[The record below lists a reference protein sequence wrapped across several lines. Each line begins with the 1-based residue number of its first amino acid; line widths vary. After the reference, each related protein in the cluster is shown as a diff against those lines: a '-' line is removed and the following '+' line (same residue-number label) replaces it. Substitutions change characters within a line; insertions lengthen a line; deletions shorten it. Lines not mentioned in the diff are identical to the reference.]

1 MKKNLLLI
9 FICLLITSIGYS
21 QFKKTNKNKT
31 TKFEKKNL
39 VYKSQKPTKE
49 ITLLRKKH
57 AAFLKNSPYS
67 KTLKL
72 SEEER
77 EEAGIPPNKYYES
90 EWELTMSPS
99 QGRPITENL
108 DLVRKDLEAKRQQAL
123 LSRTPGDA
131 NDNNWVERGP
141 TNVGGRTRAVM
152 FDPNDATNETAY
164 AGGVSG
170 GLWKN
175 TNISNPNS
183 VWTRVNIPENLAVS
197 CMTYDPN
204 NTNIFYVGT
213 GESYVGGDANG
224 DGLWK
229 STNGGSTFFKVFGG
243 TGPTV
248 FQAGTMTIAVPAAL
262 AGSVTFL
269 TTTGFG
275 TQITANLPVSGSV
288 GVVLVDDGT
297 AAGSEACS
305 ALTPAN
311 ATAMNGKIA
320 LIRRGTCAFVI
331 KVKNAQDAGAI
342 GVIMINNTPG
352 NPIAMGGTD
361 ATITIPS
368 GMVSQTVGNQL
379 VAALTPGPLNVVL
392 NPDAPGS
399 FSGTIVTGK
408 QHINAVKVRNN
419 AGLSEVYVAVGD
431 VNYNISG
438 ANIGGS
444 SYGLYKSVDGTN
456 FNEISMPLTANNRKH
471 SPNDIEIGADN
482 KVWVSTTNSA
492 IFGVGGGKV
501 FSSTDG
507 ITFTQKFVVPNGRR
521 TEIAVSKTNANK
533 IYILAELPGLSPES
547 TIIKTTDGF
556 ATTTTIALPV
566 DVDTATRMAVGFT
579 GEQSSYDLLLAINP
593 ANDENIYVGGIDLFK
608 TVDGG
613 TSWSQISHWYGLSG
627 YSNVHSDQHA
637 LTFANNNSNTLL
649 FGNDGGVFYS
659 PDASAS
665 ILSRNLGFNV
675 TQFYSVAVAPTTNG
689 MTGDNFVAGAQDNGS
704 QMFLNAVPGAGAS
717 NEVQGG
723 DGAICLFNQNTGTN
737 DRYRITNYV
746 YNNSVNLF
754 NYATNQTRVI
764 NSESTVAGA
773 FISPMALDSKLN
785 ILYSDYSVS
794 TPAVVYQVRR
804 YTNLKTGTVA
814 KVNLTN
820 ALLTNSPTAL
830 AVSKYTTTATVLLV
844 GTRNGK
850 LLRITNADKLTTSAT
865 PPVWSDITSPT
876 FIGSVSDVEFGR
888 TQGEIFVTFHN
899 YNVPSI
905 WYTNDG
911 GTTWEDKE
919 GNLPDI
925 PVKCILQNPLNPNE
939 VIIGTDL
946 GVWYT
951 NNFDAVTPIWNQSY
965 NGMSN
970 VKVTDLDVRNDNA
983 VYASTYGRGVFSGV
997 FTATSLATNSFGNN
1011 NNSIKIYPNPT
1022 NGIFNLKINQFVG
1035 KVKIQVT
1042 DLNGRLIKDIN
1053 DDNFNIEK
1061 TIDLSGFQ
1069 SGVYLVKV
1077 TSDEANFTQKIIKN

>member
-1 MKKNLLLI
+1 MKKNLFLLT
-9 FICLLITSIGYS
+9 FLLFNFVFVFS
-21 QFKKTNKNKT
+21 QSTKIKLNK
-31 TKFEKKNL
+31 
-39 VYKSQKPTKE
+39 KPTKE
-49 ITLLRKKH
+49 IIALRKKH
-57 AAFLKNSPYS
+57 ASFLKNSPYN

-72 SEEER
+72 TEEER

-108 DLVRKDLEAKRQQAL
+108 DLVRKELETKRQQAL

-152 FDPNDATNETAY
+152 FDPNDTTNETAF

-197 CMTYDPN
+197 CITYDPN
-204 NTNIFYVGT
+204 NLNIFYVGT

-248 FQAGTMTIAVPAAL
+248 FQAGTMTVAAPVAL

-275 TQITANLPVSGSV
+275 TQLTTNLPTSGSV
-288 GVVLVDDGT
+288 GVVLADDGT
-297 AAGSEACS
+297 GSLSSEACN
-305 ALTPAN
+305 ALTN
-311 ATAMNGKIA
+311 TAAMSGKIA

-342 GVIMINNTPG
+342 GVIIINNTPG

-361 ATITIPS
+361 ASITIPS

-379 VAALTPGPLNVVL
+379 VAALTPGPLNVTL
-392 NPDAPGS
+392 NPDLPGS

-419 AGLSEVYVAVGD
+419 AGVSEVYVAVGD

-444 SYGLYKSVDGTN
+444 SYGLYRSVDGTN
-456 FNEISMPLTANNRKH
+456 FNEVSLPLTANNKKH
-471 SPNDIEIGADN
+471 STNDIEIGADN
-482 KVWVSTTNSA
+482 KIWISTANSA
-492 IFGVGGGKV
+492 IFNVGGGKV

-507 ITFTQKFVVPNGRR
+507 ITFTQKFVVPNGDR

-533 IYILAELPGLSPES
+533 IYILAELPGQTPES
-547 TIIKTTDGF
+547 TIIKTIDGF
-556 ATTTTIALPV
+556 ATTSTIALPI
-566 DVDTATRMAVGFT
+566 DADPAARFAVGFT
-579 GEQSSYDLLLAINP
+579 GEQASYDLLLGINP
-593 ANDENIYVGGIDLFK
+593 TDDENIYVGGIDLFK
-608 TVDGG
+608 TVNGG
-613 TSWSQISHWYGLSG
+613 TSWSQVSHWYGG
-627 YSNVHSDQHA
+627 FGFQEVHSDQHA
-637 LTFANNNSNTLL
+637 ITFANNNSNKML
-649 FGNDGGVFYS
+649 FGNDGGVYFS
-659 PDASAS
+659 SDASVS
-665 ILSRNLGFNV
+665 TTSRNLGFNV

-746 YNNSVNLF
+746 YNNSVNLY

-785 ILYSDYSVS
+785 ILYSDYSVT
-794 TPAVVYQVRR
+794 TPSVVYQVRR

-830 AVSKYTTTATVLLV
+830 AVSKYTTTSTVLLV

-850 LLRITNADKLTTSAT
+850 LLRIANADKLTTSAT
-865 PPVWSDITSPT
+865 PPAWSDITSPT

-951 NNFDAVTPIWNQSY
+951 NNFDAVAPTWNQSY

-997 FTATSLATNSFGNN
+997 FTATSLATNTFGTNN
-1011 NNSIKIYPNPT
+1011 DSVKVYPNPT
-1022 NGIFNLKINQFVG
+1022 NGVFNVKINQFVG
-1035 KVKIQVT
+1035 KVKIQIS
-1042 DLNGRLIKDIN
+1042 DLNGRMIKDIN

-1077 TSDEANFTQKIIKN
+1077 ISDDANFTQKVIKN

>member
-1 MKKNLLLI
+1 MKKNLFLLT
-9 FICLLITSIGYS
+9 FILFNFFVGFS
-21 QFKKTNKNKT
+21 QVSKIKTNK
-31 TKFEKKNL
+31 
-39 VYKSQKPTKE
+39 KPTKE
-49 ITLLRKKH
+49 TIALRKKH
-57 AAFLKNSPYS
+57 ASFLKNSPYS

-72 SEEER
+72 TEEQR

-108 DLVRKDLEAKRQQAL
+108 DVVRKDLEAKRQQAI
-123 LSRTPGDA
+123 LSRIPGDA

-152 FDPNDATNETAY
+152 FDPNDVTNETAY

-213 GESYVGGDANG
+213 GETYVGGDVNG

-229 STNGGSTFFKVFGG
+229 STNGGTTFLKVFGG

-248 FQAGTMTIAVPAAL
+248 FQAGTMSIVAPAAI

-275 TQITANLPVSGSV
+275 TQLTSNLPTSGSV
-288 GVVLVDDGT
+288 GVVLADDGT
-297 AAGSEACS
+297 LAGSEACG

-311 ATAMNGKIA
+311 AAAMNGKIA
-320 LIRRGTCAFVI
+320 LIRRGTCIFVV

-342 GVIMINNTPG
+342 GVIIINNTPG
-352 NPIAMGGTD
+352 NPVAMGGTD
-361 ATITIPS
+361 ASITIPS
-368 GMVSQTVGNQL
+368 GMVSQTLGNQL

-392 NPDAPGS
+392 NPDSPGS

-408 QHINAVKVRNN
+408 QHINSVKVRNN
-419 AGLSEVYVAVGD
+419 AGVSEVYVAVGD
-431 VNYNISG
+431 VNYNVSG

-456 FNEISMPLTANNRKH
+456 FNEISLPLTSNNKKH

-501 FSSTDG
+501 FSSVDG
-507 ITFTQKFVVPNGRR
+507 ITFIEKFVVPNGRR

-533 IYILAELPGLSPES
+533 IYVLAELTGQTLES

-556 ATTTTIALPV
+556 ATTSTITLPV
-566 DVDTATRMAVGFT
+566 DADTATRFGVGFT
-579 GEQSSYDLLLAINP
+579 GEQASYDLLLAINP
-593 ANDENIYVGGIDLFK
+593 TNDENIYVGGIDLFK
-608 TVDGG
+608 TFNGG
-613 TSWSQISHWYGLSG
+613 ASWTQISHWYGGFG
-627 YSNVHSDQHA
+627 YQDVHSDQHA
-637 LTFANNNSNTLL
+637 ITFANNNSNKML
-649 FGNDGGVFYS
+649 FGNDGGVYFS
-659 PDASAS
+659 LDASVS
-665 ILSRNLGFNV
+665 TTSRNLGFNV

-704 QMFLNAVPGAGAS
+704 QMFLNASAGAGAS

-723 DGAICLFNQNTGTN
+723 DGAICLFNQNTGTA

-746 YNNSVNLF
+746 YNNSINLF
-754 NYATNQTRVI
+754 NYATNQTRSI
-764 NSESTVAGA
+764 NSETTVAGA

-794 TPAVVYQVRR
+794 TPSVVYQIKR
-804 YTNLKTGTVA
+804 YTNVKGPAAIVKT
-814 KVNLTN
+814 NLTN
-820 ALLTNSPTAL
+820 ALLTNSPTAF
-830 AVSKYTTTATVLLV
+830 AVSKYTTTSTVLLV

-850 LLRITNADKLTTSAT
+850 LLRITNADKLTTSTT
-865 PPVWSDITSPT
+865 PPVWTDITSPG
-876 FIGSVSDVEFGR
+876 FIGSVSDIEYG
-888 TQGEIFVTFHN
+888 QSANEIFVTFHN
-899 YNVPSI
+899 YNVPSV
-905 WYTNDG
+905 WYSNDG
-911 GTTWEDKE
+911 GFTWDIKE

-925 PVKCILQNPLNPNE
+925 PVKCILQNPLKPSE
-939 VIIGTDL
+939 VIVGTDL
-946 GVWYT
+946 GVWFT
-951 NNFDAVTPIWNQSY
+951 NNFDAVAPTWNQSY

-970 VKVTDLDVRNDNA
+970 VKVTDLDVRNDNV
-983 VYASTYGRGVFSGV
+983 VYASTYGRGVFSGL
-997 FTATSLATNSFGNN
+997 FTATSLATNSFGTNN
-1011 NNSIKIYPNPT
+1011 DSIKIYPNPT
-1022 NGIFNLKINQFVG
+1022 NGLFNVKINQFVG
-1035 KVKIQVT
+1035 KVKIQVS
-1042 DLNGRLIKDIN
+1042 DLNGRLIKDIS

-1061 TIDLSGFQ
+1061 SIDLSGFQ

-1077 TSDEANFTQKIIKN
+1077 TSEEANFTQKIIKN

>member
-1 MKKNLLLI
+1 MKKNLFLLT
-9 FICLLITSIGYS
+9 LLLFGFVAGFS
-21 QFKKTNKNKT
+21 QSTKIKLNK
-31 TKFEKKNL
+31 
-39 VYKSQKPTKE
+39 KPTKE
-49 ITLLRKKH
+49 IIALRKKH
-57 AAFLKNSPYS
+57 AAFLKNSPYN

-72 SEEER
+72 TEEER

-99 QGRPITENL
+99 QGRPLTENL
-108 DLVRKDLEAKRQQAL
+108 DLVRKDLEAKRKLAL

-152 FDPNDATNETAY
+152 FDPNDTTNETAY

-183 VWTRVNIPENLAVS
+183 VWTRVSIPENLAVS

-213 GESYVGGDANG
+213 GETYVGGDVNG

-229 STNGGSTFFKVFGG
+229 STNGGNTFTKVFGG

-248 FQAGTMTIAVPAAL
+248 FQAGTITVASPAAL
-262 AGSVTFL
+262 AGNLTFL

-275 TQITANLPVSGSV
+275 TQLTANLPPTGSV
-288 GVVLVDDGT
+288 SVVLADDGT
-297 AAGSEACS
+297 VGAGSLACS
-305 ALTPAN
+305 TLTAAN
-311 ATAMNGKIA
+311 ATDMNGKIA
-320 LIRRGTCAFVI
+320 LIRRGTCAFVV

-342 GVIMINNTPG
+342 GVIVINNTPG

-361 ATITIPS
+361 ASITIPS
-368 GMVSQTVGNQL
+368 GMVSLSIGDLL
-379 VAALTPGPLNVVL
+379 VAALTPGPLNVTL

-399 FSGTIVTGK
+399 FSGTIVTGR

-419 AGLSEVYVAVGD
+419 GGVSEVYVAVGD
-431 VNYNISG
+431 VNYNVSG

-444 SYGLYKSVDGTN
+444 SYGLYKSADGLN
-456 FNEISMPLTANNRKH
+456 FNEISLPLTSNNKKH

-482 KVWVSTTNSA
+482 TVWVSTTNSA

-507 ITFTQKFVVPNGRR
+507 TTFVQKFVVPNGTR
-521 TEIAVSKTNANK
+521 TQIAVSKTNANK
-533 IYILAELPGLSPES
+533 IYVLAQVTGQTLES

-556 ATTTTIALPV
+556 ASTTNITLPV
-566 DVDTATRMAVGFT
+566 DADTATRFAVGFT
-579 GEQSSYDLLLAINP
+579 GEQAFYDLLIEINP
-593 ANDENIYVGGIDLFK
+593 TNDDNIYVGGIDLFK
-608 TVDGG
+608 TNDGG
-613 TSWSQISHWYGLSG
+613 SSWNQISHWYGGFG
-627 YSNVHSDQHA
+627 YQEVHSDQHA
-637 LTFANNNSNTLL
+637 LTFANNASNKLI

-659 PDASAS
+659 PDSGTS
-665 ILSRNLGFNV
+665 TTSRNLGFNV
-675 TQFYSVAVAPTTNG
+675 TQFYSVGVAPTTNG
-689 MTGDNFVAGAQDNGS
+689 LVGDNFVAGAQDNGS
-704 QMFLNAVPGAGAS
+704 QMFLNAAAGTGAS

-723 DGAICLFNQNTGTN
+723 DGAICLFNQNTGTA

-746 YNNSVNLF
+746 YNNSINLF
-754 NYATNQTRVI
+754 NFATGASRVI
-764 NSESTVAGA
+764 NSDSLNAGQ
-773 FISPMALDSKLN
+773 FICPMALDSKLS
-785 ILYSDYSVS
+785 ILYSDFSV
-794 TPAVVYQVRR
+794 TAPAVAYQIKR
-804 YTNLKTGTVA
+804 YTNLKGPAAIV
-814 KVNLTN
+814 KVNLAN
-820 ALLTNSPTAL
+820 PLLTSNPTAL
-830 AVSKYTTTATVLLV
+830 TVSKYTTTSTVLLV

-865 PPVWSDITSPT
+865 PPVWTDITSPT
-876 FIGSVSDVEFGR
+876 FIGSISDIEYGQ
-888 TQGEIFVTFHN
+888 TANDILVTFHN

-905 WYTNDG
+905 WYSNDG
-911 GTTWEDKE
+911 GFAWDNKE

-946 GVWYT
+946 GVWFT
-951 NNFDAVTPIWNQSY
+951 NNFSDVSPIWNQSY

-997 FTATSLATNSFGNN
+997 FTATSLATNSFGI
-1011 NNSIKIYPNPT
+1011 NNSDVKIYPNPT
-1022 NGIFNLKINQFVG
+1022 NGQFNIKINQFVG
-1035 KVKIQVT
+1035 KVNIQVV
-1042 DLNGRLIKDIN
+1042 DINGRLILDVK

-1061 TIDLSGFQ
+1061 TIDLSAFR

>member
-1 MKKNLLLI
+1 M
-9 FICLLITSIGYS
+9 TSICYS

-57 AAFLKNSPYS
+57 VDFLKNSPF
-67 KTLKL
+67 KL
-72 SEEER
+72 TKNYTKKQNF
-77 EEAGIPPNKYYES
+77 AQGLMPNNYYQN

-108 DLVRKDLEAKRQQAL
+108 DLVRKDLEAKRQL
-123 LSRTPGDA
+123 SLTSRTPGDA
-131 NDNNWVERGP
+131 SDNNWVERGP

-152 FDPNDATNETAY
+152 FDPNDATNETVFS
-164 AGGVSG
+164 GGVSG

-197 CMTYDPN
+197 CITYDPN
-204 NTNIFYVGT
+204 NTNVFYVGT

-229 STNGGSTFFKVFGG
+229 STNGGNSFSKVFGG
-243 TGPTV
+243 TGSTV
-248 FQAGTMTIAVPAAL
+248 FQAGTMTVASPAAL
-262 AGSVTFL
+262 AGSLTFL
-269 TTTGFG
+269 STTGFG
-275 TQITANLPVSGSV
+275 TQLTANLPATGSV
-288 GVVLVDDGT
+288 GVVLADDGT
-297 AAGSEACS
+297 GASSEGCS
-305 ALTPAN
+305 AFTAAN

-342 GVIMINNTPG
+342 GVIIINNTPG

-368 GMVSQTVGNQL
+368 GMVSQTSGNQL
-379 VAALTPGPLNVVL
+379 VSALTPGPLNVIL
-392 NPDAPGS
+392 NPDLPGS
-399 FSGTIVTGK
+399 FSGTIVNGV

-419 AGLSEVYVAVGD
+419 GGVSEVYIAVGD

-438 ANIGGS
+438 ANVGGS

-456 FNEISMPLTANNRKH
+456 FNEISLPLTANNKKH

-482 KVWVSTTNSA
+482 KVWVSTTSSA
-492 IFGVGGGKV
+492 IFNVGGGKV

-507 ITFTQKFVVPNGRR
+507 TNFVQKFVVPNGDR
-521 TEIAVSKTNANK
+521 TEIAVSKTDANK
-533 IYILAELPGLSPES
+533 IYILAERPGQTPES

-556 ATTTTIALPV
+556 TTTSTIALPV
-566 DVDTATRMAVGFT
+566 DADTADRMAVGFT
-579 GEQSSYDLLLAINP
+579 GQQASYDLLLAINP
-593 ANDENIYVGGIDLFK
+593 TNDENIFVGGIDLFK
-608 TVDGG
+608 TVNGG
-613 TSWSQISHWYGLSG
+613 SSWSQVSHWYGGFG
-627 YSNVHSDQHA
+627 YQEVHSDQHV
-637 LTFANNNSNTLL
+637 LTFANNNSNKLL
-649 FGNDGGVFYS
+649 VGNDGGVYYS
-659 PDASAS
+659 SDAGT
-665 ILSRNLGFNV
+665 ITQSRNLGFNV

-689 MTGDNFVAGAQDNGS
+689 LAGDNFVAGAQDNGS
-704 QMFLNAVPGAGAS
+704 QMFLNAVPNAGPS

-723 DGAICLFNQNTGTN
+723 DGAICLFNQNTGTTN
-737 DRYRITNYV
+737 RYRITNYV
-746 YNNSVNLF
+746 FNDNTRLYNYNTG
-754 NYATNQTRVI
+754 ATIQLSDNIT
-764 NSESTVAGA
+764 NAGQ
-773 FISPMALDSKLN
+773 FICPMALDSKLN
-785 ILYSDYSVS
+785 ILYSDFSVT
-794 TPAVVYQVRR
+794 TPTAISQIRR
-804 YTNLKTGTVA
+804 YTNIKGPTVVRA
-814 KVNLTN
+814 NLTN
-820 ALLTNSPTAL
+820 ALLTNSPTAF
-830 AVSKYTTTATVLLV
+830 AVSKYTTTSTVLLV

-850 LLRITNADKLTTSAT
+850 LLRISNADKLTTSAT
-865 PPVWSDITSPT
+865 PPTWTDITSPT

-925 PVKCILQNPLNPNE
+925 PVKCILQNPLNANE

-951 NNFDAVTPIWNQSY
+951 NNFDATSPIWNQSY

-997 FTATSLATNSFGNN
+997 FTATSLATNSFGTNN
-1011 NNSIKIYPNPT
+1011 DAIKIYPNPT
-1022 NGIFNLKINQFVG
+1022 NGQINVKINQFVG
-1035 KVKIQVT
+1035 KVKIQVS

-1053 DDNFNIEK
+1053 DDNFNIER
-1061 TIDLSGFQ
+1061 TIDLTGLQ

-1077 TSDEANFTQKIIKN
+1077 NSEEANFTQKIIKN